1 MARGK
6 TSAKHF
12 ATSLQEGTASAV
24 PRSAANAGASAP
36 EARKELRSKAHH
48 RNSTKYAIVV
58 AAVLLALVFPHPWP
72 AGAQATAPGAKTAKP
87 PQRPKLVVLIVVD
100 QMRADYID
108 KFGFQWTGGL
118 KRLVAEGAWFRNA
131 AFPYAVTTTC
141 AGHAT
146 ISTGAL
152 PATHGMISNEWWD
165 RELHKEVACTD
176 DPKAKNVG
184 YAGATVSGG
193 NSAANLLLPAFADE
207 LKFQSGPGV
216 RVVSFSLKAR
226 ASITMGGRT
235 GDAVTWFDPSVGAW
249 VTSSAYPVAKFV
261 EEYAKAHPVSGDYG
275 KTWAPLLPSSAYL
288 YSEKANGAVPPP
300 GFGSALPHPLRGM
313 PNSTGPDPVFYDQWE
328 SSPYADTYLS
338 RLAEAAVDKLEL
350 GKRAGTDFLGVGFS
364 PVDHAGHAFGPR
376 SWEIQDI
383 LARLDRDL
391 AEFFSHL
398 DRAVGKGNYV
408 VAFSADHGVGPTP
421 EDLLKSGMDAGLLN
435 IYKVQEQIDKA
446 LEPFHFPK
454 PAVAKIGR
462 TGVYFTP
469 GTYDKLKAEPEAWR
483 AILQAMLNLP
493 GVAAVYRAEELEN
506 RPSTLSPMGIVQ
518 SNSFFLS
525 RSGDL
530 TLVLKPY
537 WILDYSKPGKPRDYG
552 ATHGGPYAYDQR
564 VPVLF
569 MGYGIQPSEYFQAI
583 TPADIAP
590 TLATL
595 CGVTLVVSDGH
606 VLAEALR
613 RPRPLAPLKSA
624 PPSTPK
630 PNP

>member
-58 AAVLLALVFPHPWP
+58 AAVLLALVFPSPGT
-72 AGAQATAPGAKTAKP
+72 AGAPATAPGAKPAKP

-118 KRLVAEGAWFRNA
+118 KRLPAEVAWSRNSA
-131 AFPYAVTTTC
+131 SPYAVTTTC

-176 DPKAKNVG
+176 DPKAKHVG

-207 LKFQSGPGV
+207 LEFQSGRGV
-216 RVVSFSLKAR
+216 RVVSFALKAR

-300 GFGSALPHPLRGM
+300 GFGSALPHPLLGM
-313 PNSTGPDPVFYDQWE
+313 PNSTRPHPGFYD
-328 SSPYADTYLS
+328 
-338 RLAEAAVDKLEL
+338 
-350 GKRAGTDFLGVGFS
+350 
-364 PVDHAGHAFGPR
+364 
-376 SWEIQDI
+376 
-383 LARLDRDL
+383 
-391 AEFFSHL
+391 
-398 DRAVGKGNYV
+398 
-408 VAFSADHGVGPTP
+408 
-421 EDLLKSGMDAGLLN
+421 
-435 IYKVQEQIDKA
+435 
-446 LEPFHFPK
+446 
-454 PAVAKIGR
+454 
-462 TGVYFTP
+462 
-469 GTYDKLKAEPEAWR
+469 
-483 AILQAMLNLP
+483 
-493 GVAAVYRAEELEN
+493 
-506 RPSTLSPMGIVQ
+506 
-518 SNSFFLS
+518 
-525 RSGDL
+525 
-530 TLVLKPY
+530 
-537 WILDYSKPGKPRDYG
+537 
-552 ATHGGPYAYDQR
+552 
-564 VPVLF
+564 
-569 MGYGIQPSEYFQAI
+569 
-583 TPADIAP
+583 
-590 TLATL
+590 
-595 CGVTLVVSDGH
+595 
-606 VLAEALR
+606 
-613 RPRPLAPLKSA
+613 
-624 PPSTPK
+624 
-630 PNP
+630 